1 MKQGHQQQRYR
12 VLDRLASGG
21 MAEVFLAESA
31 GIEGFKKRVAIK
43 KVLPHLSEKKRFIAM
58 FLDEARLS
66 ANLTHS
72 NVAQVFDIGV
82 GDNAYF
88 IVMEYVDG
96 SDLKAVIEYLRK
108 MKRPFPVE
116 VAVYIAEKICDGLA
130 YAHEAKNPEGQPL
143 RIVHRDV
150 SPANVLITKYGE
162 IKIVD
167 FGLAKATS
175 QLEKSE
181 PGIVKGKF
189 GYLSPEAT
197 QGLEVDVRTD
207 VFAVG
212 IILWE
217 MLAQKRLFHG
227 DNDLQTVMRV
237 REAVVPPL
245 AQLNKDV
252 PPELE
257 KIINRALARDP
268 EKRYQ
273 GARELGRALNGFL
286 FKFGK
291 PVGAHDVAELV
302 SGTVALRKTT
312 AQEKEDTT
320 LHRLIEAALLEFNS
334 LQDEPRPGAP
344 REKSKPEISAA
355 APPPAE
361 ERPRGRVSHFEDIGK
376 WAEEMDLAPLSSE
389 ARSARFGPASARSE
403 RGPESKSVPNKPA
416 ESTATESTAAES
428 TAAESTAAESKATE
442 SAPVESLKA
451 ESLPAETIKATPQ
464 AKAEESAPVESLKAE
479 SLKAES
485 LPTESL
491 PAETVKATPQ
501 AKAEEGAVISE
512 PAETVKET
520 PQAKAEEN
528 AIESAPVATRTPSP
542 KKDKDAAGK
551 TGKSGKAGAK
561 GKKGADAKLSKEST
575 AAVAKKAPIAKPA
588 PAAANSNVMW
598 LYVAAAVLLLA
609 ASAYYGGLF
618 GP

>member
-43 KVLPHLSEKKRFIAM
+43 RVLPHLSEKKRFIAM

-96 SDLKAVIEYLRK
+96 SDLKAVIEYIRK

-116 VAVYIAEKICDGLA
+116 VAVYIAERICDGLA

-150 SPANVLITKYGE
+150 SPANVLLTKYGE

-189 GYLSPEAT
+189 GYLSPEVT

-217 MLAQKRLFHG
+217 ILAQKRLFHG
-227 DNDLQTVMRV
+227 ENDLKTVMLV

-245 AQLNKDV
+245 APLNKDV

-257 KIINRALARDP
+257 TIINRALARDP

-273 GARELGRALNGFL
+273 SARELGRALNGFL

-302 SGTVALRKTT
+302 SGVVALRKNT
-312 AQEKEDTT
+312 AQEKDTT
-320 LHRLIEAALLEFNS
+320 LHKLIEAALLEFNS

-344 REKSKPEISAA
+344 REKSKPEIAE
-355 APPPAE
+355 PPPPE
-361 ERPRGRVSHFEDIGK
+361 ERVRGRVSHFEDIGK
-376 WAEEMDLAPLSSE
+376 WAEEMELAPQSSE
-389 ARSARFGPASARSE
+389 ARSARLGPASATSE
-403 RGPESKSVPNKPA
+403 RGPESKPVPSKPA
-416 ESTATESTAAES
+416 EGTVAES
-428 TAAESTAAESKATE
+428 KAAESKA
-442 SAPVESLKA
+442 A
-451 ESLPAETIKATPQ
+451 ESKA
-464 AKAEESAPVESLKAE
+464 
-479 SLKAES
+479 AES

-501 AKAEEGAVISE
+501 AKADESAPIESLPAETVKATPQAKADEGAVVSE

-520 PQAKAEEN
+520 PQAKAEEGDV
-528 AIESAPVATRTPSP
+528 ESAPVATRTPSP
-542 KKDKDAAGK
+542 KKDKDA
-551 TGKSGKAGAK
+551 GKSGKAGKAGAK
-561 GKKGADAKLSKEST
+561 GKKRADAKLSQEST
-575 AAVAKKAPIAKPA
+575 AAVAKKKSITKPA
-588 PAAANSNVMW
+588 EVAGSSNVMW
-598 LYVAAAVLLLA
+598 LYVGAALLLLA